1 MEKSEADRFSHNFWE
16 FAIFGFSIAATVST
30 AMIPGIW
37 SSPTHDIANF
47 AYGAP
52 ACVESLLHATQ
63 IDVRD
68 NEELLKPGFHDPIY
82 ASPKKYDAFLSD
94 FGASI
99 PLSRL
104 ECAGTFTDAN
114 GAQAT
119 AASGSDCLVTG
130 GQNQFRYDLSGNTAN
145 TECADEDNTHVYGE
159 PVEKWGNGA
168 ISIDNVDFLGT
179 IAENC
184 KDRYA
189 KPFVNGLT
197 AAERIVSF
205 FPTSTAAPH
214 SGRSTVTTTTTTRPS
229 EERVIG
235 PQQANVVLNVFYN
248 QSVSPY
254 LNGEKDENR
263 CEEILGKLRGD
274 VQNKGRDWNLFDDV
288 GNLGEV
294 MICNI
299 VYGWALGE
307 YCASGLD
314 KGNEP
319 YFGATTVFDSTDAK
333 LQALDEALKT
343 ARGTDGDA
351 ARDQCENV
359 TRTTCGATDNFI
371 GTVDLTARDD
381 DANDQGL
388 SNAGAPPFMYDTSGD
403 DAADATALTA
413 LVDRIKTN
421 PCFMKTGYGNSPING
436 GRMFGSFL
444 VADDGTTNGPVI
456 PGTGQMPSVGTG
468 FFKNH
473 KGLDLD
479 ADYSPNHFVD
489 LGKNDGTA
497 NQILHNSYDRQN
509 DWQTI
514 SIAANP
520 NGAFR
525 RYNVRSSLMGK
536 GQGDDTDYDDNHG
549 DAVEFPR
556 VQVPITQVDSRYI
569 YERLMYDVLVL
580 GQMADAVGREQDF
593 YNMLPDECFS
603 DGAGSSSRVTTR
615 IVWTVFLVLLIAFTF
630 PRIPFIS
637 ASTQECGYT
646 LAGWDWAGRGFFTEV
661 VQTKIIFVLSL
672 IVGVLGFSISMG
684 ANPDG
689 PYAADGEK
697 SGLQQW
703 AAVFANSIGGSY
715 NANDHGDEHGT
726 YRFLVDLTNGDY
738 HAAYGLDEHQQ
749 YMAYIA
755 SIMCAMITV
764 LGIILIL
771 FKRVDGQAVL
781 SQGKL
786 IGNWA

>member
-1 MEKSEADRFSHNFWE
+1 MAEKTEAERFTHNFWE

-37 SSPTHDIANF
+37 SAPKQNIANF

-68 NEELLKPGFHDPIY
+68 SEELLKPGFHDPIY
-82 ASPKKYDAFLSD
+82 ASPKKYDAFLSE
-94 FGASI
+94 FGANM
-99 PLSRL
+99 PLARL
-104 ECAGTFTDAN
+104 ECETTAGAIVK
-114 GAQAT
+114 GAA
-119 AASGSDCLVTG
+119 CLVQ
-130 GQNQFRYDLSGNTAN
+130 GQSSGFRYDLGTEGNTD
-145 TECADEDNTHVYGE
+145 CGIADNIRVYGE
-159 PVEKWGNGA
+159 PVEDWGNGA
-168 ISIDNVDFLGT
+168 ISDDSDIGGT
-179 IAENC
+179 LSDNC
-184 KDRYA
+184 KDHYP
-189 KPFVNGLT
+189 KPFVDART
-197 AAERIVSF
+197 SDERIVQYFS
-205 FPTSTAAPH
+205 TSTAAPH
-214 SGRSTVTTTTTTRPS
+214 SGRSTVTTATTTTTTRPS

-235 PQQANVVLNVFYN
+235 PQEANVVLNVFYN

-274 VQNKGRDWNLFDDV
+274 VQNEGRDWNLFDDV

-314 KGNEP
+314 EGNEP
-319 YFGATTVFDSTDAK
+319 YFGATTIFDSTDPK
-333 LQALDEALKT
+333 LQALDTALET
-343 ARGTDGDA
+343 ARGTDGDD

-371 GTVDLTARDD
+371 GTIGVTARGNGDTD
-381 DANDQGL
+381 NAVLG
-388 SNAGAPPFMYDTSGD
+388 NAGAPPFMYDTSGD
-403 DAADATALTA
+403 DTADTAALTA
-413 LVDRIKTN
+413 LVERVKTN
-421 PCFMKTGYGNSPING
+421 PCFMKTGYGKSPVNQ
-436 GRMFGSFL
+436 GRMFGSFV
-444 VADDGTTNGPVI
+444 VATKTDENGPVI
-456 PGTGQMPSVGTG
+456 PGTGQSPSVGTG

-473 KGLDLD
+473 KGLDLK
-479 ADYSPNHFVD
+479 ADRSPNHFVD
-489 LGKNDGTA
+489 LGAGDTTT
-497 NQILHNSYDRQN
+497 NQILHNSYNTGTDF
-509 DWQTI
+509 QTV
-514 SIAANP
+514 SLTGNP
-520 NGAFR
+520 TGTFL
-525 RYNVRSSLMGK
+525 RYNVRKS
-536 GQGDDTDYDDNHG
+536 GQGQDTTENTAYTDNYG
-549 DAVEFPR
+549 TDAEFPR

-569 YERLMYDVLVL
+569 YERFVYDVLVL

-593 YNMLPDECFS
+593 YNMLPNECFS
-603 DGAGSSSRVTTR
+603 DGPGSSSRLTTR
-615 IVWTVFLVLLIAFTF
+615 IVWTVFIVLLIAFTF
-630 PRIPFIS
+630 PRLPFIS
-637 ASTQECGYT
+637 AMTQECGYT

-672 IVGVLGFSISMG
+672 IVGILGFSISMG

-703 AAVFANSIGGSY
+703 ASVLGGGPQDSY
-715 NANDHGDEHGT
+715 IATDDGADHGT
-726 YRFLVDLTNGDY
+726 YRFLVDLANGNY
-738 HAAYGLDEHQQ
+738 HAAYGLDENQQ

-764 LGIILIL
+764 LGVVMIL
-771 FKRVDGQAVL
+771 FKRVDGAAVL

-786 IGNWA
+786 IGEWA